1 MLGCTSPAISNNQEK
16 GSVIFISDGRFH
28 IESTMIKNPHL
39 DFYQYNPNSKKMT
52 EESYEHEAMYQIRH
66 SEIQRARDAKMFGI
80 VFGTLGRQ
88 GN

>member
-1 MLGCTSPAISNNQEK
+1 
-16 GSVIFISDGRFH
+16 
-28 IESTMIKNPHL
+28 MIKNPHL
-39 DFYQYNPNSKKMT
+39 DFYQYNPYSKKMT

-66 SEIQRARDAKMFGI
+66 SEILRARDAKMFGI